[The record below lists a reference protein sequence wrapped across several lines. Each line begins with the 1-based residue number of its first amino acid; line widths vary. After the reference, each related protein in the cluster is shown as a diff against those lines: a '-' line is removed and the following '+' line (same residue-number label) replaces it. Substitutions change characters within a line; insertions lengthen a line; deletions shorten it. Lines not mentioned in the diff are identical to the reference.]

1 MDKNKKE
8 KTEKELQFNKN
19 FADKFKKLKKDLSTR
34 YGRKIIISEIAE
46 KLKVSGRSVD
56 YYLSGDTPFS
66 LYDIYRLIK
75 YYHLSCSDIAF
86 LFDFKINETLKTL
99 PLSNSDNP
107 EINKKINILKQIY
120 ESGDETLICGVDLC
134 LKGAYEDFLGRKKK
148 KIG

>member
-1 MDKNKKE
+1 MSKLKTEEEKKIILESGKQLDRFINLLKNKDKTLQRE
-8 KTEKELQFNKN
+8 K
-19 FADKFKKLKKDLSTR
+19 
-34 YGRKIIISEIAE
+34 IAE
-46 KLKVSGRSVD
+46 IMNISKEQLSKFTKGINSPPFFRIYQFLKN
-56 YYLSGDTPFS
+56 YN
-66 LYDIYRLIK
+66 
-75 YYHLSCSDIAF
+75 LSCSDIAF
-86 LFDFKINETLKTL
+86 LFDFKINEPVSLKTI